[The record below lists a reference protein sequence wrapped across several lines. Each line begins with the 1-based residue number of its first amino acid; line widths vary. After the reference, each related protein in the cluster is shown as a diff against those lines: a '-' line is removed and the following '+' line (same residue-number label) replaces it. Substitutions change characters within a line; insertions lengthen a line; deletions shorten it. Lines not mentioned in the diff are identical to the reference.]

1 MAAAVA
7 GVAGV
12 AFEEAFAH
20 IAGSSVEAC
29 WVVVVVGM
37 ALAVTEDIPGASA
50 SAWEGIGGS
59 HGVGSHLAAAAAV
72 VVAEA
77 AHTEDT
83 GCLEGHS
90 DSPGAASCIAG
101 PWCGRLS
108 QTVTGNRDM
117 GVALWA
123 KRGVTA
129 TTCKGQSRTWV
140 IANARQVTSAPLA
153 DRRALAHYHMQ
164 ASA

>member
-1 MAAAVA
+1 MAAAAA
-7 GVAGV
+7 GIAGV

-59 HGVGSHLAAAAAV
+59 HGVDSHLAAAAAAV

-83 GCLEGHS
+83 GCLDGRS
-90 DSPGAASCIAG
+90 DSPGAASCIVG
-101 PWCGRLS
+101 PC
-108 QTVTGNRDM
+108 
-117 GVALWA
+117 
-123 KRGVTA
+123 
-129 TTCKGQSRTWV
+129 
-140 IANARQVTSAPLA
+140 
-153 DRRALAHYHMQ
+153 
-164 ASA
+164 

>member
-83 GCLEGHS
+83 DCLDGHS

-140 IANARQVTSAPLA
+140 IANARQVASAPLA
-153 DRRALAHYHMQ
+153 DRRALTHYHMQ
-164 ASA
+164 ASG